1 MWSRQQPK
9 KLRSQQGVDLP
20 RGTENGGHKEAS
32 GKGSQTGCGE
42 VMSRQH
48 FAPSPPPLKTP
59 EDPAQ
64 GLEGASR
71 AKTVSIKC
79 CCHPRRSL
87 RTPVKASLQGLGEP
101 GGVCP
106 GHGTRTEGHQFLQR
120 ASETLSTAALPAVLS
135 HVPLFATLWTV
146 ARQAPLSMGFSRQ
159 EYRSRLP
166 FPSPGDLS
174 NPGLLHCRWI
184 LCC

>member
-1 MWSRQQPK
+1 MP
-9 KLRSQQGVDLP
+9 P
-20 RGTENGGHKEAS
+20 
-32 GKGSQTGCGE
+32 C
-42 VMSRQH
+42 
-48 FAPSPPPLKTP
+48 PPPLQTP

-64 GLEGASR
+64 GLQGASR
-71 AKTVSIKC
+71 VKAVSIKC
-79 CCHPRRSL
+79 RCHPRQSL
-87 RTPVKASLQGLGEP
+87 RTPVKALLQGLGEP

-106 GHGTRTEGHQFLQR
+106 GHGTRTEGHQYLQG

-135 HVPLFATLWTV
+135 HVPLFVTLWTV

-159 EYRSRLP
+159 EYCSRLP
-166 FPSPGDLS
+166 FSSPGDLS